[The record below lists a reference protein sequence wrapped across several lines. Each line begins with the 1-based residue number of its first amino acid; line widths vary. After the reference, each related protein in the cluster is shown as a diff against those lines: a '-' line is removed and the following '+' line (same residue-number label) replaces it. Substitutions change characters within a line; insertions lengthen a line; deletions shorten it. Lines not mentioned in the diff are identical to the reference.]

1 MKKIKLALIREG
13 KTPPD
18 NRVAFSPEQCVW
30 LHKSYPELGLMVQSS
45 PHRCYKDTEYQ
56 KAGIKINEEVN
67 DADILIG
74 IKEVPKEQLIAGKK
88 YLFFAHV
95 IKKQPHNREMLK
107 EIIRKK
113 ITLIDYECLV
123 WENGER
129 VLGFGHFAGIVGAH
143 NAFLTYGKRYK
154 LFDLKPANQCQNY
167 QELLEQYK
175 NIKLPPVKIAV
186 TGTGRAARGVYEL
199 LDKLNI
205 RMVSIQNYLTKNFDE
220 PVYIVL
226 NTAQLY
232 EKKNGKPFVRDD
244 FHKHPENYDS
254 AFSPF
259 TKATDLFINAI
270 FWDPRTPPFFT
281 KKEMR
286 SRDFKIKVIADITC
300 DVNGSVPATIRD
312 TSIEHPI
319 FGYNPVT
326 EKEEVPH
333 QPQVIDVMAV
343 SNLPNELP
351 RESSSEFG
359 NKLIEYVMEELL
371 KPKSDIIDRATIAK
385 DGKLTDRFSYLS
397 DYIS

>member
-312 TSIEHPI
+312 TSIEHPV

-326 EKEEVPH
+326 EKEDAPY

-351 RESSSEFG
+351 RESSAEFG

-371 KPKSDIIDRATIAK
+371 KPKSDIIDRATITK

>member
-1 MKKIKLALIREG
+1 MKKVRIALIREG
-13 KTPPD
+13 KVPPD

-30 LHKSYPELGLMVQSS
+30 LHKSYPELGMAVQSS
-45 PHRCYKDTEYQ
+45 PHRCYKDEEYQ
-56 KAGIKINEEVN
+56 KAGIKVNDGVN

-88 YLFFAHV
+88 YMFFAHV

-154 LFDLKPANQCQNY
+154 LYNLKPAYNCADY
-167 QELLEQYK
+167 KELLEQYK
-175 NIKLPPVKIAV
+175 SIKLPPVKIAV

-351 RESSSEFG
+351 RESSAEFG

-371 KPKSDIIDRATIAK
+371 KPKSDIIDRATITK